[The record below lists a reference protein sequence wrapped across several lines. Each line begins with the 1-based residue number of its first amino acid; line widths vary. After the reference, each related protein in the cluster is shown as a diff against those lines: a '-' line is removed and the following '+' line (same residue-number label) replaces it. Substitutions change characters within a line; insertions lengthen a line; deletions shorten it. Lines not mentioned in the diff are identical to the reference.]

1 MDTNLSR
8 LAWCTRL
15 LQASYKKKNKLNFF
29 YSDTKRNI
37 KKGIILSSINQKT
50 HYFSE
55 LLRLLFS
62 LHSWEGQSIN
72 QSIVLSFLSLG
83 IIHASIATKFS
94 SKGCLVKSAE
104 FVAIR

>member
-37 KKGIILSSINQKT
+37 KKGIILSSINQKNT
-50 HYFSE
+50 
-55 LLRLLFS
+55 LF
-62 LHSWEGQSIN
+62 L
-72 QSIVLSFLSLG
+72 
-83 IIHASIATKFS
+83 
-94 SKGCLVKSAE
+94 
-104 FVAIR
+104 